1 MNVVFWFLARFAVA
15 AGVISLLTGHTEAG
29 ATFGFLW
36 VFFSS
41 ISWLLTPLPE
51 PKRPASPATPVTTS
65 VALAQEYQEASQA
78 LTWAARQHRD
88 HP

>member
-29 ATFGFLW
+29 VTFGFLW

-51 PKRPASPATPVTTS
+51 PKRPAATRTPDVTSTE
-65 VALAQEYQEASQA
+65 LADEYWEASQA
-78 LTWAARQHRD
+78 LTWIARQHRD